1 MGGKNKNLHWCQIQE
16 HKLCVS
22 CRLTKLYNTP
32 YNKTDLHTIH
42 DFCGLVYWVLW
53 NIYSKIR
60 KHKILLIKTTVNIRR
75 REVKTQSASWY
86 FTLALKVCG
95 FNQGFSVK
103 EKQKK
108 CLWTPGLKWF
118 DHVQRRDWICW
129 TQDVEH
135 GSTRQEVKGKERRG
149 GYGESWCNREE
160 S

>member
-1 MGGKNKNLHWCQIQE
+1 M
-16 HKLCVS
+16 
-22 CRLTKLYNTP
+22 
-32 YNKTDLHTIH
+32 
-42 DFCGLVYWVLW
+42 
-53 NIYSKIR
+53 
-60 KHKILLIKTTVNIRR
+60 
-75 REVKTQSASWY
+75 KTQSASWY

-103 EKQKK
+103 EKQKKK

-160 S
+160 SYESGEMEENDFLWVSPKGSRFNKKKI